1 MIIKTANPRLGFH
14 LPIRTRISG
23 EERGTRKNRREVS
36 MKPFAV
42 LAVLIFSLA
51 VPSFLA
57 GQSTSSDYTNNH
69 VEIGTFA
76 DYFRLSRTT
85 PNINFVGVGGR
96 AGFNV

>member
-1 MIIKTANPRLGFH
+1 
-14 LPIRTRISG
+14 
-23 EERGTRKNRREVS
+23 

-96 AGFNV
+96 AGFNVHPNIQLEAEMSYDFERAFVSPFTNVVGP